1 MRRRILI
8 ALLLSAGL
16 AAGTTA
22 WVRDYLDRPLTIS
35 APGYQLEIARGSSWA
50 AVAHQVASDGV
61 TPWAPVLLAYGRLSG
76 QSGRIQA
83 GEYLLP
89 PGTTPRTLLA
99 ELSAGRVVQH
109 KLTLVEGWSLKEILR
124 AIAAEP
130 ALRQTLAVTDPAA
143 LSRELGL
150 QLPSAEGAFL
160 PETYLFARGT
170 TDRDLLLRAN
180 AALNDRLAR
189 AWTARSPNLPLAR
202 SYELLILA
210 SIVERET
217 ALARERPL
225 IAGVFVRRLQK
236 GMRLQTDPTV
246 IYGLGSR
253 FDGNLTRL
261 DLETDTPWN
270 TYTRDGLPPTPIAAA
285 SGAAI
290 DAAARPAEGTALF
303 FVATGAG
310 DGSHRFTNTL
320 EEHQAA
326 IRDYLAALNRRD
338 QD

>member
-16 AAGTTA
+16 VAGGAA
-22 WVRDYLDRPLTIS
+22 WVRDYLDRPLAI
-35 APGYQLEIARGSSWA
+35 ADAGYQLDIARGSSWA
-50 AVAHQVASDGV
+50 AVARQVANDGV
-61 TPWAPVLLAYGRLSG
+61 TPWAPVLMVFGRLSG

-89 PGTTPRTLLA
+89 PGTTPRSLLA
-99 ELSAGRVVQH
+99 ELIAGRVVQH
-109 KLTLVEGWSLKEILR
+109 KLTLIEGWSLQEILR
-124 AIAAEP
+124 EIAAEH
-130 ALRQTLAVTDPAA
+130 ALRRILVATDPAA

-150 QLPSAEGAFL
+150 PQPSAEGAFL
-160 PETYLFARGT
+160 PETYLFTRGT
-170 TDRDLLLRAN
+170 TDRELLLRAN
-180 AALNDRLAR
+180 AALNDRLER
-189 AWTARSPNLPLAR
+189 AWTTRSPHLPLTR

-217 ALARERPL
+217 ALAPERPR
-225 IAGVFVRRLQK
+225 IAGVFIRRLQQ

-246 IYGLGSR
+246 IYGLGEH

-290 DAAARPAEGTALF
+290 DAAAKPAEGTELF
-303 FVATGAG
+303 FVASGAG
-310 DGSHRFTNTL
+310 DGSHRFSNTL
-320 EEHQAA
+320 QEHEAA
-326 IRDYLAALNRRD
+326 VRDYLSALNRRD
-338 QD
+338 KD